1 MQICSASNFI
11 CHLLINSLLHVSCLP
26 GSITALSLY
35 HCSLIAVDGIITR
48 TGYSPTTSL
57 IYRKAAFLNL
67 ANVLLRV
74 TVILVKVAAAVAVAA
89 AAVVT
94 VITALSL
101 GTCISTER
109 LVVLSSG
116 TVLQLCHSSPSLS
129 SRHIRA
135 VGTVSLMQWGGTN
148 WLSELLELFLLP
160 FKWVYTP
167 NVRPTPVMGVVWT
180 VCVILFT
187 VQSAFPPS
195 PLPPDLGHYHSHGPM
210 LLCPPSH
217 WRVHHGV
224 NHTPYKTLCY
234 SLHNPPHKWVLG
246 FG

>member
-1 MQICSASNFI
+1 MVQEDTISDAAVEAIRENYNNTDMMVIDDFQNTVTSNVIAFRMQICSASNFI

-135 VGTVSLMQWGGTN
+135 VGTVSLMQ
-148 WLSELLELFLLP
+148 
-160 FKWVYTP
+160 
-167 NVRPTPVMGVVWT
+167 
-180 VCVILFT
+180 
-187 VQSAFPPS
+187 
-195 PLPPDLGHYHSHGPM
+195 
-210 LLCPPSH
+210 
-217 WRVHHGV
+217 
-224 NHTPYKTLCY
+224 
-234 SLHNPPHKWVLG
+234 
-246 FG
+246 